1 MPDVASS
8 HFDAA
13 LTNLSVAY
21 RNNSYVAQDIAPEV
35 AVRRQSNRYFVYDPK
50 RDNMRETFDGRAPGA
65 EAHELDFQLSSD
77 LYYCDDHALE
87 SAIADEE
94 NENADSPLQPQV
106 DRVEFLTDKILLNKE
121 IALAT
126 KLRDTAV
133 IPNTAITAWNDTGGD
148 PITDIETGRASI
160 VNQIQQAP
168 NTLVLSFSVYTALRN
183 CAKVIDRIKYTNGG
197 TIGTKALADLFDVE
211 RALVGRAVKNT
222 SAVGQNP
229 SLQAVWGDDALLL
242 YVPPRVSLKATAA
255 ALTFA
260 WSQAAGTRGV
270 SVQAWREER
279 RKATMVR
286 VQQYYDLKV
295 VAPGAAYLFPS
306 AVQ

>member
-13 LTNLSVAY
+13 LTNLSIAY
-21 RNNSYVAQDIAPEV
+21 RNPAYVAQQIAPEV
-35 AVRRQSNRYFVYDPK
+35 AVRRQSNRYFIYDPK
-50 RDNMRETFDGRAPGA
+50 RDAMRQTFDGRAPGA

-87 SAIADEE
+87 SAIPDEE
-94 NENADSPLQPQV
+94 SENADSPLQPQV

-133 IPNTAITAWNDTGGD
+133 IPNTSITPWSD
-148 PITDIETGRASI
+148 PGADPMADIETGRTAIIS
-160 VNQIQQAP
+160 QIQQPP
-168 NTLVLSFSVYTALRN
+168 NTLLLSAAAYTSLRN
-183 CAKVIDRIKYTNGG
+183 AAKVIERVKYTNGG

-211 RALVGRAVKNT
+211 HVLVARAVKNT

-229 SLQAVWGDDALLL
+229 SLQPVWGSDALLMH
-242 YVPPRVSLKATAA
+242 VPARVSLKATAA
-255 ALTFA
+255 ALTFS

-286 VQQYYDLKV
+286 VQQYYDLKI

-306 AVQ
+306 AA